1 MKEYYY
7 CPICGSRLKKQII
20 EGKQRKYCHNCGFVH
35 YENPLPVALAIA
47 IRDRKFL
54 MVKRGI
60 EPKKGGWAPPSGFI
74 ESGETSEEAC
84 LREMA
89 EETGL
94 SGKIK
99 KLVEVK
105 RVEDE
110 EMYGDM
116 LVVVYLVEVE
126 GGSSVAGDEVEQ
138 VKFFEIDQLPDYY
151 VNRFKE
157 TIEDI
162 RNEWKKGGDGH
173 D

>member
-1 MKEYYY
+1 MNKYSY
-7 CPICGSRLKKQII
+7 CPICGSHLTKQLI
-20 EGKQRKYCHNCGFVH
+20 EGKQRKYCHKCGFVH

-47 IRDRKFL
+47 VRDRKFL

-60 EPKKGGWAPPSGFI
+60 KPKKGSWAPPSGFI

-84 LREMA
+84 LRELA

-99 KLVEVK
+99 SLVEVK
-105 RVEDE
+105 RLEDE
-110 EMYGDM
+110 EVYGDM

-126 GGSSVAGDEVEQ
+126 KGSSIAGDEVEQ

-151 VNRFKE
+151 VNRFRK
-157 TIEDI
+157 TIEVI
-162 RNEWKKGGDGH
+162 RNEWKEEVE
-173 D
+173 

>member
-1 MKEYYY
+1 MNKYSY
-7 CPICGSRLKKQII
+7 CPICGSHLTKQLI
-20 EGKQRKYCHNCGFVH
+20 EGKQRKYCHKCGFVH

-60 EPKKGGWAPPSGFI
+60 EPKKGSWAPPSGFI

-84 LREMA
+84 LRELA
-89 EETGL
+89 EETGP

-99 KLVEVK
+99 SLVEVK
-105 RVEDE
+105 RHEDE
-110 EMYGDM
+110 EVYGDM

-126 GGSSVAGDEVEQ
+126 KGSSIAGDEVEQ

-151 VNRFKE
+151 VNRFRK
-157 TIEDI
+157 TIEVI
-162 RNEWKKGGDGH
+162 RDEWKEEVE
-173 D
+173 

>member
-60 EPKKGGWAPPSGFI
+60 EPKKGIWTSPSGFI

-84 LREMA
+84 LRELA

-99 KLVEVK
+99 RLVEVK
-105 RVEDE
+105 RLEDKE
-110 EMYGDM
+110 IYGDI
-116 LVVVYLVEVE
+116 LVVEYLVEVE
-126 GGSSVAGDEVEQ
+126 KGSPTAGDEVEQ

-151 VNRFKE
+151 VNCFKE

-162 RNEWKKGGDGH
+162 RNGWKEEVE
-173 D
+173 

>member
-116 LVVVYLVEVE
+116 LVVVYLVEEE